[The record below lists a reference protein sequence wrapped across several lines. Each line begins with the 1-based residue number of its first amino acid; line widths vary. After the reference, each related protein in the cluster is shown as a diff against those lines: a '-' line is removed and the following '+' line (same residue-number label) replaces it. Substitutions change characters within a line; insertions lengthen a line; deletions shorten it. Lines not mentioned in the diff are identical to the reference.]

1 VRASSS
7 GIVRLRVT
15 CPRGERRCRVR
26 LRLRLHGRYVA
37 STTLT
42 LAGGRTRVFT
52 LKLSRAA
59 RRELAR
65 KRALTVTAV
74 AFARD
79 AAGNGATT
87 KTSIRL
93 RSPTR
98 R

>member
-1 VRASSS
+1 
-7 GIVRLRVT
+7 
-15 CPRGERRCRVR
+15 
-26 LRLRLHGRYVA
+26 
-37 STTLT
+37 
-42 LAGGRTRVFT
+42 VFT

-65 KRALTVTAV
+65 KRALRVTAV